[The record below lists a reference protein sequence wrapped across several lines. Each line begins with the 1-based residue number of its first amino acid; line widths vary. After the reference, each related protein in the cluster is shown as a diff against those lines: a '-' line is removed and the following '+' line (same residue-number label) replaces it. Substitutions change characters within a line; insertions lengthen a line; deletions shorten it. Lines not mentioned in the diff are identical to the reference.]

1 MLTNECCW
9 VCACDCFVAGVSAE
23 CVDGLGSG
31 DSFSLEGA
39 DHLPYN
45 RNTGYQVILPGLR
58 FNCNGSITSWSAL
71 VVSEN
76 FTFSQSNFQVT
87 FQVWRPTG
95 SGRYNL
101 VGYDEIHPHA
111 ITLRSNT
118 TPYPHP
124 HNKTLVYINLTSS
137 EDKRSLYFQS
147 GDIVGFYISILGI
160 TRPFYVTYRNATAS
174 DSEDSVLDMYYII
187 TSREKQLCQMSEC
200 SDRTKV
206 IPSVIPNI
214 YFIYG

>member
-1 MLTNECCW
+1 MN
-9 VCACDCFVAGVSAE
+9 CAQ
-23 CVDGLGSG
+23 CVDGLGNG

-45 RNTGYQVILPGLR
+45 RSTGYQVILPGLR

-76 FTFSQSNFQVT
+76 FTFSDLNFQMT

-101 VGYDEIHPHA
+101 VGYDVIYPHA
-111 ITLRSNT
+111 PTLRSNT
-118 TPYPHP
+118 TQYPHP
-124 HNKTLVYINLTSS
+124 HNSNLVYINLTRQM
-137 EDKRSLYFQS
+137 DNRPLYFQS
-147 GDIVGFYISILGI
+147 GDIVGFYINNHVF
-160 TRPFYVTYRNATAS
+160 TKPFYVTYRNATAS
-174 DSEDSVLDMYYII
+174 DSEDSVLDMYYI
-187 TSREKQLCQMSEC
+187 TSRNQQLCQMSEC

-214 YFIYG
+214 YFTYG